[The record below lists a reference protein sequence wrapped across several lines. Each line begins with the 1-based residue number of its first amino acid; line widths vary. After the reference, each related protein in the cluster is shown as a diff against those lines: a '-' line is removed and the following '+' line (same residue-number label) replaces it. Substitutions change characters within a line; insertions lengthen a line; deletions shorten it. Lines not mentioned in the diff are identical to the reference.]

1 MMFKAIQQCRLCGNK
16 TLAPLLSLG
25 EQVLAGVFP
34 RVKEEKVAR
43 GPLDLVKC
51 FSGNKEECCGLVQLR
66 HSCDPS
72 RLYGDHYGYRSG
84 LNPAMVNHLRRKAGE
99 IARLLPLACGDL
111 VVDIGSNDATL
122 LNAYSMDN
130 LLLVGVDPAG
140 RKFKSCYPSRIHL
153 ISDFFSAD
161 ALIARFPG
169 KRAKVVT
176 SVAMFYDLEAPL
188 DFARQIFRI
197 LDDEGIWAL
206 EQSYLPAMLD
216 RGSYDTIR
224 HEHLAYY
231 ALKQIKWMMGRS
243 GFKIIGLETNDINGG
258 SLSITAAKEGSRRHA
273 DKDLVERVLGEEKR
287 RGLDELA
294 VYARFRDR
302 AYFCRERLRDLVRD
316 INTRGKRIAGYGAST
331 KGNVIL
337 QFCNLT
343 AKELLFVV
351 DVNPDKWG
359 CFTPGT
365 SIPIVP
371 EAGVS
376 VPDFYL
382 VLPWSF
388 RSDFLERERQFV
400 KRGGKFIFPLPEVA
414 VVN

>member
-1 MMFKAIQQCRLCGNK
+1 MFKAIQQCRLCGNK

-34 RVKEEKVAR
+34 RVKGEKVAQ
-43 GPLDLVKC
+43 GPLELVKC
-51 FSGNKEECCGLVQLR
+51 FSGNKGECCGLVQLR

-72 RLYGDHYGYRSG
+72 GLYGDHYGYRSG
-84 LNPAMVNHLRRKAGE
+84 LNPAMVDHLHRKAGE
-99 IARLLPLACGDL
+99 IARFFPLSRGDL
-111 VVDIGSNDATL
+111 VVDIGSSDATL
-122 LNAYSMDN
+122 LNAYEMDN

-140 RKFKSCYPSRIHL
+140 RKFKSYYPSRIQL

-161 ALIARFPG
+161 TLISRFPG
-169 KRAKVVT
+169 KRARVVT

-188 DFARQIFRI
+188 DFARQMFRI
-197 LDDEGIWAL
+197 LDDEGIWIL
-206 EQSYLPAMLD
+206 EQSYLPTMLD
-216 RGSYDTIR
+216 RGSYDTIC

-231 ALKQIKWMMGRS
+231 ALKQIKWIMDRS

-258 SLSITAAKEGSRRHA
+258 SLSITAAKEGSCWRA
-273 DKDLVERVLGEEKR
+273 NKDLVERVLGEEER
-287 RGLDELA
+287 RGLDGLA

-302 AYFCRERLRDLVRD
+302 VYFYRERLSDLIRD
-316 INTRGKRIAGYGAST
+316 INIQGKRIAGYGAST

-343 AKELLFVV
+343 AKELLFIV

-365 SIPIVP
+365 LIPIVS
-371 EAGVS
+371 EAGTS

-388 RSDFLERERQFV
+388 RSNFLERERQFV
-400 KRGGKFIFPLPEVA
+400 KRGGKFIFPLPEVE